1 MDEESNEP
9 KLIICEAKVVYKP
22 KVRKI
27 CKLKKNHKNKIMNKK
42 LQDFGLNLQKKSS
55 VKSQNLDSFTFEEID
70 KDFKRLKSKSECFE
84 VENELIEI
92 IERSYKDI
100 SHQIVD
106 RKVERPKNVLK
117 ETYGSL

>member
-9 KLIICEAKVVYKP
+9 KLIICEAKVLYKP